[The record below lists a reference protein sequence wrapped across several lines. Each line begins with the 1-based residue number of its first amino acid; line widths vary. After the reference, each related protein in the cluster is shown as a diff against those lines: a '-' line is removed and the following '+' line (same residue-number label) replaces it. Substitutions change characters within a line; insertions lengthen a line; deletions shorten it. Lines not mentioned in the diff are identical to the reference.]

1 MKKERKLII
10 AGNWEMNKA
19 VGEVDMT
26 NMREESKSISVVEV
40 SAGRVPRDNLT
51 LNKKAA

>member
-26 NMREESKSISVVEV
+26 SMREKSLSVVEA